1 MKGVDAG
8 KGEECGVNFMG
19 IAWEALSDVTMKT
32 YLKLSKSQRGFCTE
46 GSRKDLPC
54 GRLQVTAGKAGLR

>member
-1 MKGVDAG
+1 MPKVSMKGVDEG

-19 IAWEALSDVTMKT
+19 TVWEALSDVTMKT

-46 GSRKDLPC
+46 GS
-54 GRLQVTAGKAGLR
+54 GKTFLVEGSK